1 MGGWLI
7 FAFLVATAV
16 LAIVS
21 KRLGI
26 AYPIVFVVA
35 GALLGFVPNLPR
47 IELQPDTIFLIVL
60 PIILFGAAWT
70 TDLVELK
77 RNLRPVSLLAIG
89 LVIFT
94 TVTVAAIAHAVIAG
108 MTWPAAF
115 TLGAIIAPT
124 DAIAAESIAEG
135 MAVPRRIVAI
145 MSGESLVNDA
155 SSLIVYR
162 FAIAAVVSGA

>member
-1 MGGWLI
+1 
-7 FAFLVATAV
+7 
-16 LAIVS
+16 
-21 KRLGI
+21 
-26 AYPIVFVVA
+26 
-35 GALLGFVPNLPR
+35 GFVPNLPR

-60 PIILFGAAWT
+60 PVILFGAAWT

-77 RNLRPVSLLAIG
+77 SNFRPIALLTIG

-124 DAIAAESIAEG
+124 DAIAAESIAES

-162 FAIAAVVSGA
+162 FAIAAGVSGTFVAGSVVPQFFIVSIGGILVGLLIGVAVHWIHKLLRR